1 MTLTRSTL
9 EGLCDELI
17 QRSMKSCKQC
27 LKDAGVE
34 VKELQEVVMVGGM
47 SRMPKV
53 FETVKQFFGREP
65 FRGVNP
71 DEAVAIGAAVQGSM
85 LHGDLTNPLLLQL
98 EWQQQQEALRVEAK
112 NTPNAQTHHA
122 HPPAR

>member
-17 QRSMKSCKQC
+17 QRSMASCKQC

-34 VKELQEVVMVGGM
+34 AKELQEVMMVGGM

-85 LHGDLTNPLLLQL
+85 LRGDMTRPLLLQL

-112 NTPNAQTHHA
+112 NTDAETQA
-122 HPPAR
+122 HTPAR